1 MYGHAC
7 ATFASRAVLAL
18 GLPRFWEPP
27 GYTDIQTRSNVY
39 GHLAPSVHEALGA
52 SLDAAYAGSANPD
65 YVQDVPRIGPS

>member
-27 GYTDIQTRSNVY
+27 GYTDIQIGSNVY
-39 GHLAPSVHEALGA
+39 GHLAPSVHETLGIPWTP
-52 SLDAAYAGSANPD
+52 LTRAAPIRTKNI
-65 YVQDVPRIGPS
+65 PRIGQG